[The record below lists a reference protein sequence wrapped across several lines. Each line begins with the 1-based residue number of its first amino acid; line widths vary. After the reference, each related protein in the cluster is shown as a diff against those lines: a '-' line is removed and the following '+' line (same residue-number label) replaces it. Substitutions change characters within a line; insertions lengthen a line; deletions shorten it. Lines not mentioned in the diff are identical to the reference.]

1 MVTRAQKSTPGR
13 SPSAAVRWLGPLPL
27 WAVPS
32 PVGLRLQDAG
42 HAAQPA
48 ILRFDH
54 DDFMQEYI
62 DTLQQEPER
71 LGEWIAQPET
81 WRAPMA
87 SPTAA
92 QAETLETSRV
102 AFLYDKTRR
111 LAEAKRPSLPTAI
124 NLQAAKSRFRKKPLV
139 AKSAISDEQL
149 PLKLYQAGQK
159 RHYLVTASLICEQA
173 GLPDCVPQLLQ
184 QEKPGFVIRRLLPPD
199 DNHKAP
205 LNDWDEYAFV
215 PGSKKNSWQ
224 RIGRHHSDAAR
235 KLVHNEELLPMF
247 PVSFQHK
254 ACAESRRLWG
264 GAIPVSRREQWV
276 GAEIAGDASAVGSGA
291 SGTANVGRSLPGF
304 LFQADVAAPWKMLL
318 EQAEFKKTTLKKKF
332 DNFGS
337 NASQEANDRKRLLRT
352 ARDEIQTGSWYV
364 LLDFAKFLK
373 THLPDVWQALKGEK
387 AFSTL
392 NNGEQDLLTAL
403 RNSVLSSQLAW
414 ETIAGKPDN
423 EATTTPETLLLQLL
437 QYIALWNQQSP
448 GSVSDAL
455 LDSLLAIGWGSTIP
469 AANAPYKF
477 VQLKWTLA
485 DALLAAEAAGP
496 GLEAVETTFIRFN
509 ENGIPIAVDSNWP
522 RFLFPLAD
530 PDPKEE
536 LNPPIPA
543 VAAAELTG
551 LSGLERRQTAV
562 DVLAEMV
569 ERLLPASEPVDE
581 LIDNVPLG
589 DSREAWF
596 VVRCV
601 YQRPHCGPLFA
612 PLLSAATQKFQMAPF
627 FDPDAPARPVRIP
640 MPLDISP
647 AGLRKY
653 QKNTGFVISD
663 MLCGKIKGIRKMS
676 FADLVLSVLPWP
688 FHKDL
693 PEPGSGTCK
702 DGDGNGLGM
711 ICSLSIP
718 IVTLC
723 ALILM
728 MIMVALFDLF
738 FRWIPYLFICLPI
751 PGLKGKKLG
760 GG

>member
-1 MVTRAQKSTPGR
+1 MGTPGR

-42 HAAQPA
+42 HAGQPA

-62 DTLQQEPER
+62 DTLQREPER

-87 SPTAA
+87 SPKAA
-92 QAETLETSRV
+92 PAETLESSRV
-102 AFLYDKTRR
+102 AFLYDKTHR
-111 LAEAKRPSLPTAI
+111 LAAAKRTSLPTAI
-124 NLQAAKSRFRKKPLV
+124 NLQAAKSSYRKKPLA
-139 AKSAISDEQL
+139 AKTAISDEQL

-159 RHYLVTASLICEQA
+159 RHYLVTASLICEQP
-173 GLPDCVPQLLQ
+173 GLPDCIPELQQ
-184 QEKPGFVIRRLLPPD
+184 QEKPSFVIRRLLPPD
-199 DNHKAP
+199 DNDKAP
-205 LNDWDEYAFV
+205 LNAWDEYAFV
-215 PGSKKNSWQ
+215 PGAKKNSWQ
-224 RIGRHHSDAAR
+224 RIGRHHSDVTH

-254 ACAESRRLWG
+254 ACAESRRLLG

-276 GAEIAGDASAVGSGA
+276 GAEIAGDAIAAGSDA
-291 SGTANVGRSLPGF
+291 SGITNAGRSLPGF
-304 LFQADVAAPWKMLL
+304 LFQADVVAPWKLLL
-318 EQAEFKKTTLKKKF
+318 EQAEFKKNALNKSF
-332 DNFGS
+332 SNFGS
-337 NASQEANDRKRLLRT
+337 DTTAQARDRKRLLRT
-352 ARDEIQTGSWYV
+352 SRDEIQTGSWYV
-364 LLDFAKFLK
+364 LLDFAKFLHR
-373 THLPDVWQALKGEK
+373 HLADVWQVLTGEK
-387 AFSTL
+387 AFDTL
-392 NNGEQDLLTAL
+392 NDGEQDLVTVL
-403 RNSVLSSQLAW
+403 RNTVLSSQLAW
-414 ETIAGKPDN
+414 EMIAGKPEN
-423 EATTTPETLLLQLL
+423 EISTDAERYLLQVL
-437 QYIALWNQQSP
+437 QYIAFWNQQSP
-448 GSVSDAL
+448 GSVNDTL
-455 LDSLLAIGWGSTIP
+455 LNSLLAIGWGGTIP

-485 DALLAAEAAGP
+485 DALVAAEAAEQD
-496 GLEAVETTFIRFN
+496 LEVVETTFIRFN
-509 ENGIPIAVDSNWP
+509 ENGTPVAVDRHWP

-530 PDPKEE
+530 AVFDAP
-536 LNPPIPA
+536 LPA

-551 LSGLERRQTAV
+551 LSGLERRQTTV

-569 ERLLPASEPVDE
+569 ERLLPATEPVDE
-581 LIDNVPLG
+581 LIDSVPLG

-601 YQRPHCGPLFA
+601 YQRPHCGPLVA
-612 PLLSAATQKFQMAPF
+612 PLVSAATQAFQMAPF

-640 MPLDISP
+640 MPVDISP

-702 DGDGNGLGM
+702 DGDGNGFGM

-760 GG
+760 G